1 MRCRF
6 GEIADLGK
14 LSLFSQPFSVKKSFL
29 HSGCY
34 ASFQPGN
41 YSGRKHSSVLYC
53 SWKCGLG
60 FWHSRDLFSPGQNG
74 KSDVV
79 SETPTE
85 GRERG
90 GDEKTVS
97 GFPSGSTRARSR
109 GELLGPLSLGLSAG
123 AVWTSPGSKPE
134 SPCACLQAAGSFCLC
149 ISACRTQR

>member
-1 MRCRF
+1 M
-6 GEIADLGK
+6 GK

-90 GDEKTVS
+90 GDEISLKPKGVLLETRGKGRLRYLGREVS
-97 GFPSGSTRARSR
+97 NK
-109 GELLGPLSLGLSAG
+109 
-123 AVWTSPGSKPE
+123 VHND
-134 SPCACLQAAGSFCLC
+134 
-149 ISACRTQR
+149 